1 MAKFNNTLFKQYLG
15 SLEQFKAYYEN
26 LDDISKAA
34 LSRALIFIH
43 DAAVD
48 GQWNNDGYIF
58 ANGKYY
64 TCRETNLTASTLLSL
79 IETGDTSGV
88 SVEEVDDKLVFT
100 PCLKGE
106 LKALTSVGFV
116 EVGKTWD
123 AGTSLEQV
131 LNDIFAKEVWYKAD
145 FSYTE
150 NFKINLNV
158 PNLSV
163 KVDDITVTSSVN
175 TQNEEIGAPV
185 TITASL
191 NGNSSYKNGDKFFL
205 ECTTTDNNGFV
216 FNGATGTKLT
226 GLVEIPAEVTVQE
239 NSVDYLSCSGQGAFK
254 DLTVENNAISAES
267 TVKSGTNSVTVVSNS
282 KTYIMTAKPAEGQTT
297 LTTLSNKGKY
307 SDNETEDGISIKH
320 TVSYSFDKNTTRQS
334 NIKFEGK
341 YKFYHTWGA
350 ASLPTIPED
359 FCGDLTGWN
368 SNWGTTAGSATINNG
383 TPTELNGFIY
393 VLKPTAVTADPTI
406 KNEFGQAPAAGMA
419 KSETTYTN
427 KYGTTYK
434 LYSFSANGAKYQTLV
449 L

>member
-88 SVEEVDDKLVFT
+88 SVEEVDGKLVFT
-100 PCLKGE
+100 PCLKDE

-131 LNDIFAKEVWYKAD
+131 LNDIFAKEVWYTAS
-145 FSYTE
+145 FNYAE
-150 NFKINLNV
+150 NLTVSMNKPGL
-158 PNLSV
+158 
-163 KVDDITVTSSVN
+163 TVTVDGSTVTGTSN
-175 TQNEEIGAPV
+175 TCEIGAPV
-185 TITASL
+185 IVS
-191 NGNSSYKNGDKFFL
+191 GSMSNSSYTGGDKFTVT
-205 ECTTTDNNGFV
+205 CNTAGNNGFV
-216 FNGATGTKLT
+216 TNGATSTKLDT
-226 GLVEIPAEVTVQE
+226 LAVGATLSVKANTADTLTLRT
-239 NSVDYLSCSGQGAFK
+239 NSGAFSSMSVS
-254 DLTVENNAISAES
+254 DNSLSGSSNIAA
-267 TVKSGTNSVTVVSNS
+267 GTNSISLRASS
-282 KTYIMTAKPAEGQTT
+282 KTYVMTATPTDDQKV
-297 LTTLSNKGKY
+297 LTTLSNKDNY
-307 SDNETEDGISIKH
+307 TSNETEGDVTVKH
-320 TVSYSFDKNTTRQS
+320 TVAKTHEES
-334 NIKFEGK
+334 K
-341 YKFYHTWGA
+341 YDDSTVTITGAYKYYYVWGA
-350 ASLPTIPED
+350 ASLPTIPEN
-359 FCGDLTGWN
+359 FCGDLDGWEE
-368 SNWGTTAGSATINNG
+368 NWGSKTVNNN
-383 TPTELNGFIY
+383 TPTELNGTIY
-393 VLKPTAVTADPTI
+393 VLKPTAVAADPTI

-427 KYGTTYK
+427 KYGITYK